1 MKSNSKMHF
10 EISERKI
17 LLRVFDVFFVLGILY
32 LLGIIFHFDYFKI
45 TQFNFSW
52 TIILTIYLL
61 FFGSVFDLY
70 NLQCSSNQF
79 MTIKSILLA
88 STFTV
93 VFYLLT
99 PIITPSLPKNRFQI
113 VLFYLAIFL
122 ALLIWRMLYIRLFA
136 STRFMK
142 NIVLVCEASQLKE
155 LYTGLQK
162 GDPNFKIIGFV
173 NSDTENASDFYFDY
187 IKHVKLSK
195 LEKFIRKNDISEIV
209 IASQNTETISVELY
223 NKLLFFLENGVIIR
237 EYTQVYENLTQRIP
251 VQYAARDFYKYFP
264 FSRSNSNKLYLLTIR
279 FFELFFSILG
289 LSVGVAILPFLLLG
303 NLLGN
308 RGNLFYTQ
316 ERIGKN
322 GIPFKIYKLRS
333 MVKNAESNGAVFATA
348 NDSRITPFGKFLRK
362 SRLDEV
368 PQFINVLKGDMAI
381 IGPRP
386 ERAVFVQKI
395 AGIMPFYHTRHVIKP
410 GLTGWAQVN
419 YSYGESIDDSLVKLQ
434 YDLYYIKH
442 RSIFLDINIA
452 IKTISTIVFYK
463 GQ

>member
-1 MKSNSKMHF
+1 
-10 EISERKI
+10 
-17 LLRVFDVFFVLGILY
+17 
-32 LLGIIFHFDYFKI
+32 
-45 TQFNFSW
+45 
-52 TIILTIYLL
+52 
-61 FFGSVFDLY
+61 
-70 NLQCSSNQF
+70 
-79 MTIKSILLA
+79 
-88 STFTV
+88 
-93 VFYLLT
+93 
-99 PIITPSLPKNRFQI
+99 
-113 VLFYLAIFL
+113 
-122 ALLIWRMLYIRLFA
+122 
-136 STRFMK
+136 MK

-264 FSRSNSNKLYLLTIR
+264 FSRSNSNKLYLFTIR

-303 NLLGN
+303 NLFGN

-395 AGIMPFYHTRHVIKP
+395 AEIMPFYHTRHVIKP